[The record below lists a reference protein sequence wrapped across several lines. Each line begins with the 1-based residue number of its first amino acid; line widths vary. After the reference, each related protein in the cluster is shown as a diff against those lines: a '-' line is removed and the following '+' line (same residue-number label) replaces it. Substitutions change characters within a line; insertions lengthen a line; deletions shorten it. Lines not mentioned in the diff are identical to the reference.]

1 MHKRTLHSLLIVSFI
16 AVFAASMSFAAD
28 EVIVQSKANLLRCS
42 AQSVGVTANLDADVS
57 AVEVVLNVSN
67 YSDCG
72 DLEGLNV
79 VWDLDA
85 GVLTD
90 RVIDLSMAPLI
101 RFAAMSTGPATEY
114 LATGTGVPI
123 ATIEFTTNDC
133 CEGEAEIAG
142 ATWASSPPFGP
153 IETQFVDAAGS
164 FIRTAAVTS
173 GIVGMT
179 NKLPSMV
186 EVAGAPFTLLHG
198 DLFTYTL
205 EANDADVAQGCE
217 ILTYSLVNGPAG
229 MTIESGNIL
238 TWQTDGDDVCEF
250 DGDIIVAVTDKC
262 SDTDEADAFQI
273 CVTNTPP
280 AFTAYPTE
288 TIIIGWGDV
297 VTTTLAGVDP
307 DPGPYGPFFNIVNW
321 AYSVPMPDLDPN
333 TGDFVWATGYGPEYS
348 GLFEVQV
355 EISDGANI
363 CDPCSP
369 VNSETISFFI
379 EIKAFALTIS
389 KEEEVFIGQPQIVT
403 ISMLDDMYLQ
413 PLMGGFD
420 LLIQYDASAMA
431 FQYAEE
437 GSFLADC
444 EWEYFTYRY
453 GANGNCGAGACPT
466 GVLRV
471 VGIGETTGGNL
482 AHSPICNNGDPGT
495 SEDLVYLHFLV
506 GTDANL
512 ECNFAPIRFV
522 WYDCADNGISTLG
535 GDTLMISETVWDFA
549 GFDEF
554 DDPIFNNITGM
565 DNTFPTLTGAPDI
578 EECNVDE
585 EDPLTFKHP
594 WRLVHY
600 YNGGLDI
607 MCADSIDAVGDINL
621 NEIPYEIADAVMFTN
636 YFIIGLDA
644 FTGNVNGSI
653 AASDTNKDGITLSVA
668 DLVYLIRV
676 IIGDAMPYAKIEP
689 VAANVTYGNSTF
701 GVDLDM
707 GAAHVVI
714 EGNVAPELL
723 ADNMDIKVGFNG
735 QNTNVLVYSLT
746 GESFTGNFLRTDGRI
761 ISTEFATAEGQPVVS
776 KIVPTTFEVSQNYPN
791 PFNPTTKIRVQIPN
805 AGAWSMDIYNIN
817 GQLVES
823 FSGVS
828 ESGFEDVV
836 WDASSLSS
844 GIYFYK
850 VVAGNNS
857 LTKKAVLLK

>member
-28 EVIVQSKANLLRCS
+28 EVLVQSKASLLRCS
-42 AQSVGVTANLDADVS
+42 AQSVAVTANIDADVS

-72 DLEGLNV
+72 DLEDLDV
-79 VWDLDA
+79 VWNLDA

-101 RFAAMSTGPATEY
+101 RFAAMSTGSTTEY
-114 LATGTGVPI
+114 LAAGTGVPI
-123 ATIEFTTNDC
+123 ATINFTTNDC

-164 FIRTAAVTS
+164 FIRTATVTS

-179 NKLPSMV
+179 NKLPTMV
-186 EVAGAPFTLLHG
+186 EIAGAPFTLLHG

-217 ILTYSLVNGPAG
+217 VLTYSVVSGPAG
-229 MTIESGNIL
+229 MTVESGNIL

-262 SDTDEADAFQI
+262 GDVDEADPFTI
-273 CVTNTPP
+273 FVTNNPP
-280 AFTAYPTE
+280 AFTVTAPDTVE
-288 TIIIGWGDV
+288 IAWGMEYCFDFE
-297 VTTTLAGVDP
+297 AVDP
-307 DPGPYGPFFNIVNW
+307 DPGPYENTYTVTSFDGPGAPSFTG
-321 AYSVPMPDLDPN
+321 N
-333 TGDFVWATGYGPEYS
+333 TFCWQTDYEAEYT
-348 GLFEVQV
+348 GLFNVTVQV
-355 EISDGANI
+355 SDLANVCAGAP
-363 CDPCSP
+363 D
-369 VNSETISFFI
+369 NSDEFSFVIVVVPFQ
-379 EIKAFALTIS
+379 LTIQ
-389 KEEEVFIGQPQIVT
+389 KVEDVFIGQPTTVSIT
-403 ISMLDDMYLQ
+403 MLDDTYTNKE
-413 PLMGGFD
+413 MGGFD
-420 LLIQYDASAMA
+420 FLIQYDASAMA
-431 FQYAEE
+431 FQMAEE
-437 GSFLADC
+437 GQFLVDC

-471 VGIGETTGGNL
+471 VAMGETTGGNL
-482 AHSPICNNGDPGT
+482 AHHPECYTNGVGV
-495 SEDLVYLHFLV
+495 SNELVKLHFLV
-506 GTDANL
+506 GSDANL

-522 WYDCADNGISTLG
+522 WYDCADNGVSSKFGEWLF
-535 GDTLMISETVWDFA
+535 ISEKVYDFA
-549 GFDEF
+549 GFDGGGVAQ
-554 DDPIFNNITGM
+554 FNEITGM
-565 DNTFPTLTGAPDI
+565 DNTFPTLTGAPEDS
-578 EECNVDE
+578 CNVDE
-585 EDPLTFKHP
+585 LDTLTFKHP

-636 YFIIGLDA
+636 YFIDGLAA
-644 FTGNVNGSI
+644 FTGNVEGSI

-676 IIGDAMPYAKIEP
+676 IVGDALPYAKVEP

-714 EGNVAPELL
+714 EGNVTPILL
-723 ADNMDIKVGFNG
+723 ADNMDMKVGFNG

-746 GESFTGNFLRTDGRI
+746 GESFTGNFLQTDGRI